1 MEVDVPEK
9 RLIKNPSVVC
19 TEMEDGGVLLDLDT
33 TSYYSL
39 NSTGLEIWN
48 LMDQY
53 PTVEAIARQL
63 TVQYE
68 VDLAHATESTERVV
82 GNLVRENLVHD
93 EAR

>member
-1 MEVDVPEK
+1 MPEK

-48 LMDQY
+48 LIDQY

>member
-1 MEVDVPEK
+1 MPEK

-39 NSTGLEIWN
+39 NSTGLEIWT

-68 VDLAHATESTERVV
+68 VDLAHATESTERIV
-82 GNLVRENLVHD
+82 GNLVREHLVHD